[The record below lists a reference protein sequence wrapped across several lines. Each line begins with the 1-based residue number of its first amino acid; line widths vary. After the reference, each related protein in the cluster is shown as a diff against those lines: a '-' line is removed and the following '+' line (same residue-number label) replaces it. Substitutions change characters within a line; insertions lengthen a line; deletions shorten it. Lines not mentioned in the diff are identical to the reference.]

1 MLRLLSAVATTAA
14 AHAPQRAL
22 WTRVGKY
29 RGPAPYSKTR
39 VKAQRP
45 QSLRAWPSLNHPR
58 LTAKFLR
65 YAERIA
71 RELGV
76 ADEVAAFEKA
86 AAEYPNPPRL
96 VAATCVALPL
106 GIGGSRSGFVV
117 RVCSSAP
124 ICLVARR
131 FFL

>member
-1 MLRLLSAVATTAA
+1 MLRVVSSAAFVGACA
-14 AHAPQRAL
+14 APQRAL

-45 QSLRAWPSLNHPR
+45 QFARAWPSLNHPR

-65 YAERIA
+65 YAERVA

-76 ADEVAAFEKA
+76 ADEVAAFETA
-86 AAEYPNPPRL
+86 AAAYPNPPRL
-96 VAATCVALPL
+96 VAATCVPRGMGLL
-106 GIGGSRSGFVV
+106 R
-117 RVCSSAP
+117 
-124 ICLVARR
+124 L
-131 FFL
+131 